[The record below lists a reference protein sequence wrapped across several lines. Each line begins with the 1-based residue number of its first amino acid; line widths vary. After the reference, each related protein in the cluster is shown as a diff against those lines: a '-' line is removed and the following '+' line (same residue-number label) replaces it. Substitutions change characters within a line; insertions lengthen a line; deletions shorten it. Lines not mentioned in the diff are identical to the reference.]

1 MKIHFKEVSDSI
13 LDIKFDKRKEC
24 FNWGAD
30 NAQPSLIETLFR
42 ISVTAK
48 TCIDK
53 VGKAIYGKSF
63 GELGKVV
70 VNSKG
75 QTLNE
80 VLRIA
85 SRWYARHNNCFLQI
99 AYDGNYEIKSIN
111 VLPVT
116 DVRIG
121 KADDKGYSGKF
132 LVYNNWD
139 KSKGKNIKSDG
150 FTVCDKFNPDVKIVA
165 KQVVKVAKK
174 NKIDVT
180 EDLEGAL
187 AVYNGQI
194 VHLKKDDSF
203 IYSPSDLE
211 PVKAEALFESNA
223 TIFRSEG
230 AEDGFINTKLMTTA
244 PFKGDNERK
253 DFKKNIDNLRGVKK
267 ANKVLLLETSVP
279 SEDVSKQVNLQD
291 LTSVHND
298 KLFEYSEKQAEK
310 NISKVLAVPKILF
323 DTEDSGS
330 FGDSGGK
337 LLEAKIQLW
346 NEKEEERIQVEE
358 LFGLIMRNFGEK
370 KRIEEGLKIINPYEV
385 NEDEEEAKNINKEAQ
400 AKLRGTAGGVAELVK
415 IASAVK
421 TDILT
426 KESAVS
432 IVKNIFGF
440 TDKKAKEMIGGF
452 EDEVK

>member
-30 NAQPSLIETLFR
+30 NAQPSLIETLFS

-99 AYDGNYEIKSIN
+99 AYDGNYQIKSIN

-121 KADDKGYSGKF
+121 KADSKGYSGKF
-132 LVYNNWD
+132 LVYSNWD

-150 FTVCDKFNPDVKIVA
+150 FTVCDKFNPDVNIVA
-165 KQVVKVAKK
+165 KQVAKVAKE
-174 NKIDVT
+174 NKIDVK

-211 PVKAEALFESNA
+211 PVKGEALFEFNA

-230 AEDGFINTKLMTTA
+230 AEDGFINTKLMTVA
-244 PFKGDNERK
+244 PFKSDDDRK
-253 DFKKNIDNLRGVKK
+253 DFKKTTDNLRGVKK
-267 ANKVLLLETSVP
+267 ANKLLVLETAAQ

-291 LTSVHND
+291 LTSTYND
-298 KLFEYSEKQAEK
+298 KIFEYSEKQSEK

-358 LFGLIMRNFGEK
+358 LFGLIMRNFGSEK
-370 KRIEEGLKIINPYEV
+370 KIEEGLKIINPYEV
-385 NEDEEEAKNINKEAQ
+385 NEDEEDAKNINKQAQ
-400 AKLRGTAGGVAELVK
+400 ANLRGSVGGVTALAGLISSVTSGEV
-415 IASAVK
+415 
-421 TDILT
+421 T
-426 KESAVS
+426 KESAVA
-432 IVKNIFGF
+432 IVKSIYGF

-452 EDEVK
+452 EEETK